1 MRLKYPTSDTVRPD
15 AKLKPTFLRI
25 KRIYVKIMKNSSPA
39 PVLYNEIVRTRF
51 FSSISYCIVNL
62 VNCLM
67 MLCSVF
73 KREWHRQYIVMGLK
87 CNSF

>member
-25 KRIYVKIMKNSSPA
+25 KPIYVKIMKNSSPVHFTKEA
-39 PVLYNEIVRTRF
+39 VLYNEIVRTRF

-67 MLCSVF
+67 MRCSVF
-73 KREWHRQYIVMGLK
+73 K
-87 CNSF
+87 